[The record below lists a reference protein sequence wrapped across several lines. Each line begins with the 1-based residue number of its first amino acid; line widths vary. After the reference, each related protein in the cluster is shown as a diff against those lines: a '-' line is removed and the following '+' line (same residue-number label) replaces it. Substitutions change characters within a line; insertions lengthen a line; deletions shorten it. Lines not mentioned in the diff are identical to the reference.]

1 MPVAVPESEELTP
14 RCQTVLRLVIGEY
27 VKIATPV
34 GSKAIGDLYDL
45 GIGPATIRHEMA
57 ILEEKGYLT
66 HPHTSAGRVP
76 TEKGYRY
83 FVEKLMGEGN
93 LSSSEQRTINHQF
106 HQAQLDVDQWMRLAA
121 AVLARKVRG
130 AALVT
135 PPRSPLCHVKH
146 VELISIRDTAVL
158 LILVLQAG
166 IVKQQ
171 VFTMDAPVSQDDLSL
186 AARQLTHRWA
196 ELDEAGIAA
205 TVPGLPD
212 LEQHVAEAVHDMM
225 RSVDA
230 HTSTDIYR
238 DGLLNVMSQPESLHP
253 LAPREKRA
261 GLSKT
266 GDYRSDSAQ
275 QIVRLLE
282 ERQSI
287 ETLISDV
294 IQHGGLQ
301 IIIGGEGR
309 WQELS
314 EVSIVLARYGV
325 DDGATGAVGVLGPLR
340 MEYDRAVSVVR
351 YMAQLLSDLM
361 SDLYGK

>member
-34 GSKAIGDLYDL
+34 GSKTIGDMYDL

-135 PPRSPLCHVKH
+135 PPRSSLCHLKH

-171 VFTMDAPVSQDDLSL
+171 VFTMGAPVSQDDLSL

-212 LEQHVAEAVHDMM
+212 LEQHVAEAVRDMM

-238 DGLLNVMSQPESLHP
+238 DGLLNVMSQPESLH
-253 LAPREKRA
+253 
-261 GLSKT
+261 
-266 GDYRSDSAQ
+266 SDSAQ